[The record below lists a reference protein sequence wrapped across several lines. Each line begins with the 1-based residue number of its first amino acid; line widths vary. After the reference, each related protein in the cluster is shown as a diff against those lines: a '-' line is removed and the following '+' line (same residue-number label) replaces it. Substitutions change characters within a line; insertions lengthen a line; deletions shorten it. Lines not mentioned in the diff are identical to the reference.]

1 MITVNSKV
9 VLVGAIWIGL
19 GSLVNRTL
27 GMETLQLYVICSLI
41 FLFIRYGTGNNKRR
55 PGEATSPYAFLNPK
69 DEDLENE
76 VVPFVSIERL
86 KKVLGRSSSS
96 SSSSQHQQ
104 EETIPDENSIEGGQ
118 LRRMVSRQS
127 DTKSA
132 IAIVEEMRNANE
144 IPDLKSK
151 CVCGSGRFFGKCCAE
166 LLVYLMR
173 KQKKI

>member
-1 MITVNSKV
+1 MININSKV
-9 VLVGAIWIGL
+9 VIVGAIWIGL

-55 PGEATSPYAFLNPK
+55 PGEASPYAFLNPK

-76 VVPFVSIERL
+76 VVPFVSVERL
-86 KKVLGRSSSS
+86 KKVLGNSSN
-96 SSSSQHQQ
+96 HQQ
-104 EETIPDENSIEGGQ
+104 DEEQTTIPDENSVEGAQ
-118 LRRMVSRQS
+118 LRRMISRQS

-132 IAIVEEMRNANE
+132 IALVEQMRNASKDE
-144 IPDLKSK
+144 LPDLKSK

-166 LLVYLMR
+166 LWVYLS
-173 KQKKI
+173 KQKKLS